1 MKWWKRLTS
10 FVREV
15 SVETKK
21 VTWPTKK
28 EVVSTTTVV
37 VIASFI
43 FGVYLY
49 FCDLIFLVL
58 RDQVF
63 ELFGVFS

>member
-1 MKWWKRLTS
+1 MQWWHRAKS
-10 FVREV
+10 FLKEV
-15 SVETKK
+15 VAETKK
-21 VTWPTKK
+21 VTWPSKP
-28 EVVSTTTVV
+28 EVVNTTVVV

-49 FCDLIFLVL
+49 FCDLVFLVV
-58 RDQVF
+58 RDRVF

>member
-1 MKWWKRLTS
+1 
-10 FVREV
+10 VN
-15 SVETKK
+15 
-21 VTWPTKK
+21 
-28 EVVSTTTVV
+28 TTGVV

-49 FCDLIFLVL
+49 FCDLVFLVV
-58 RDQVF
+58 RDRVF